1 MRTDVYF
8 RTNGETFGFVKAL
21 LKQGFALKHIV
32 RNTDCSRVSVPV
44 PWNDPRLGRAL
55 EGRRP
60 AAVTTI
66 NL

>member
-21 LKQGFALKHIV
+21 LKQGFSLKHIV
-32 RNTDCSRVSVPV
+32 RNTDCSRVSVPT
-44 PWNDPRLGRAL
+44 PGNDPRIKSAL
-55 EGRRP
+55 EGIRP
-60 AAVTTI
+60 TAVTTI